1 MKKIIKIS
9 LIAFVIIG
17 ILFAIIYFA
26 NGMGDSVQK
35 PIATTSFEKHVQ
47 SRTDSEIKGKDYDEA
62 KKAYS
67 SILQEI
73 ATEASIVLG
82 DGTKKLSDEEV
93 LRVKKIAFYEY
104 APIFADYGTSYF
116 QKSSWDDSML
126 KELRS
131 EAVSLKSQGI
141 AESGTKVLTTLD
153 KIVTNVN
160 EYYAAWQIAKN
171 ASHCSS
177 VSAIAT
183 LKNSANKYKHSP
195 LTNNAS
201 LSAALNSVEA
211 NAKSAVIRNISGYCH
226 SVANRYSNYGSY
238 ETWTSAYE
246 SACKRIAE
254 YKSSYGYPQELQNA
268 RGALDRADD
277 AALNYYSY

>member
-1 MKKIIKIS
+1 MKKIIKIA
-9 LIAFVIIG
+9 LIALVVVG
-17 ILFAIIYFA
+17 ILFAIIHFA

-47 SRTDSEIKGKDYDEA
+47 SRTDSEIKGKEYAEA

-67 SILQEI
+67 SIIQEI
-73 ATEASIVLG
+73 KTEASIVLG
-82 DGTKKLSDEEV
+82 DGTPNLSHSEV
-93 LRVKKIAFYEY
+93 LRANKIAFYEY
-104 APIFADYGTSYF
+104 APIFSDYGISYF
-116 QKSSWDDSML
+116 RKSSWDDSVL

-131 EAVSLKSQGI
+131 EAAALKNQGI
-141 AESGTKVLTTLD
+141 AEPGTTVLTNLD

-160 EYYAAWQIAKN
+160 EYYAAWQIAKS

-201 LSAALNSVEA
+201 LSAALNSVET
-211 NAKSAVIRNISGYCH
+211 NAKNAVIRNISGYCN

-238 ETWTSAYE
+238 EAWTSAYE
-246 SACKRIAE
+246 SACKRIAD